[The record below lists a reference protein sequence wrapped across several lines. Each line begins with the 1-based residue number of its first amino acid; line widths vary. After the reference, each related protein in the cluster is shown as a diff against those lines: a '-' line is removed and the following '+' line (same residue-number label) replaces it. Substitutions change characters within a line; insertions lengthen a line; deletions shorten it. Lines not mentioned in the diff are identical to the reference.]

1 MFVVL
6 NVINGIC
13 YFEVPGIDKYSHVAL
28 VDIQEVKPVTSLT
41 VQDDE
46 DKIDDDED
54 THVSL
59 VDIQEVEPAT
69 TLSAQVDEDEID
81 DEEE

>member
-13 YFEVPGIDKYSHVAL
+13 YFEVPGIDKYTHVAL
-28 VDIQEVKPVTSLT
+28 VDIQEVKPVTALT
-41 VQDDE
+41 AQ
-46 DKIDDDED
+46 DDED

>member
-13 YFEVPGIDKYSHVAL
+13 YFEVPGIDKYTHVAL
-28 VDIQEVKPVTSLT
+28 VDIQEAKPVTT
-41 VQDDE
+41 Q
-46 DKIDDDED
+46 
-54 THVSL
+54 
-59 VDIQEVEPAT
+59 
-69 TLSAQVDEDEID
+69 SAQVDEDEID